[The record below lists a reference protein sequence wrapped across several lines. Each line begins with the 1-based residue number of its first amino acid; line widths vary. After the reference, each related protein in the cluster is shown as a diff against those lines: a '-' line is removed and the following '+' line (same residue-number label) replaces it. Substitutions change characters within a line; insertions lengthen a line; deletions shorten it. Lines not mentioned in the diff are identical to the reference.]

1 MSRNDEVKK
10 SLITIFRPFIQS
22 GGGGLFTTKTR
33 KRLLGILAAS
43 GRDRTKNQ
51 FWYDV
56 RNKARNA
63 LEDLH
68 LFVSTAD
75 EDQVFQVFTNE
86 ALEPVIRSL
95 LCKSFYTNS
104 ESDPKIAEI
113 ANMLIQRSFD
123 YFKEKASK
131 SITLS
136 HERTINEAVDLS
148 NYLCQTI
155 KGTSYSKP
163 FDWNRH

>member
-1 MSRNDEVKK
+1 MSKNDEVKK
-10 SLITIFRPFIQS
+10 SLMSIFKPFVER
-22 GGGGLFTTKTR
+22 GGSGLFTTKTR
-33 KRLLGILAAS
+33 KRLLGILVAS

-63 LEDLH
+63 LQDLN

-75 EDQVFQVFTNE
+75 EEQVFQVFTKE
-86 ALEPVIRSL
+86 TLEPVIRSL
-95 LCKSFYTNS
+95 LYKSFYASS
-104 ESDPKIAEI
+104 ESDPNIAEI
-113 ANMLIQRSFD
+113 ANMLIERSFD

-131 SITLS
+131 GITLS
-136 HERTINEAVDLS
+136 HDRTMNEAVDLS

-163 FDWNRH
+163 FNWNRP